1 MKTLIWRLTFFLKK
15 RPYWLQIIIFF
26 FLSLLIALGAI
37 PFRIIIDKVLGENI
51 SAPKTNSWF
60 VLGIIAPLFETFI
73 NQYVPF
79 KLFQNYDWLKNK
91 YGLYILSSAL
101 VFGLMHWYS
110 IQYIIFAFSVGLVL
124 GYSYFFYSKTPIK
137 AFWSTTLLHSLR
149 NTLSF
154 LLVMYG
160 GK

>member
-1 MKTLIWRLTFFLKK
+1 MKTLIWRLTFFIKK
-15 RPYWLQIIIFF
+15 RPYWLQITIFF
-26 FLSLLIALGAI
+26 LLSLLIAIGAI
-37 PFRIIIDKVLGENI
+37 PFKVVIDKVLGENI
-51 SAPKTNSWF
+51 SAQKTNSWF
-60 VLGIIAPLFETFI
+60 VIIIIAPLFETFI

-79 KLFQNYDWLKNK
+79 KIFQNYDWLKTK

-110 IQYIIFAFSVGLVL
+110 IQYIIFAFSVGLVF